1 MRKAIF
7 IFFAIILMTANI
19 DWLRSCGDLK
29 SPKEVFG
36 QQLTYAD
43 MYEYKNTDYGYVARV
58 PSFFSVQPDS
68 LQEEKGQMRFEFS
81 NQWIIVV
88 IESYVMNN
96 NGQSLKN
103 GMDSLAQVLHA
114 IDSRLGSDYFI
125 LSGPQYENG
134 SLIDGYSYYSK
145 VVANHKL
152 WFVYTMIYPD
162 DYKDV
167 LTRLFKEINEWQL
180 WERTHLRLKQGESQ
194 TPKAVSKPFTSTPR
208 AFIS

>member
-7 IFFAIILMTANI
+7 IFIAIILVAANI

-43 MYEYKNTDYGYVARV
+43 MYEYKDADYGYVVRV

-96 NGQSLKN
+96 NGQSLKD
-103 GMDSLAQVLHA
+103 GMDSLAQVLQA
-114 IDSRLGSDYFI
+114 TDRRLGSDYFI
-125 LSGPQYENG
+125 LSG
-134 SLIDGYSYYSK
+134 S
-145 VVANHKL
+145 
-152 WFVYTMIYPD
+152 TMAWTTMPASHGRIPA
-162 DYKDV
+162 
-167 LTRLFKEINEWQL
+167 TARCSSA
-180 WERTHLRLKQGESQ
+180 G
-194 TPKAVSKPFTSTPR
+194 
-208 AFIS
+208 

>member
-7 IFFAIILMTANI
+7 IFIAIILMTANI

-43 MYEYKNTDYGYVARV
+43 MYEYKDTDYGYVVRV

-103 GMDSLAQVLHA
+103 GMDSLAQVLQA
-114 IDSRLGSDYFI
+114 TDRKLGSDYFI
-125 LSGPQYENG
+125 LSGPQCENG
-134 SLIDGYSYYSK
+134 SRIDGYSYYTK
-145 VVANHKL
+145 IMVNHKL

-162 DYKDV
+162 NYKDV
-167 LTRLFKEINEWQL
+167 LTRLFKEIDDWQI
-180 WERTHLRLKQGESQ
+180 WKRPHLQLKQGESQ
-194 TPKAVSKPFTSTPR
+194 TPKAVSE
-208 AFIS
+208 

>member
-1 MRKAIF
+1 MRKAVFIF
-7 IFFAIILMTANI
+7 IAIILMTANI

-43 MYEYKNTDYGYVARV
+43 MYEYKDADYGYVVRV

-81 NQWIIVV
+81 DQWIIVV

-96 NGQSLKN
+96 NGQSLKD
-103 GMDSLAQVLHA
+103 GMDSLAQVLQA
-114 IDSRLGSDYFI
+114 TDRKLGSDYFI
-125 LSGPQYENG
+125 LSGPQCENG
-134 SLIDGYSYYSK
+134 SRIDGYSYYTK
-145 VVANHKL
+145 IMVNHKL
-152 WFVYTMIYPD
+152 WFVYTIIYPD

-167 LTRLFKEINEWQL
+167 LTRLFKEINEWQI
-180 WERTHLRLKQGESQ
+180 WERPHLRLKQGESQ
-194 TPKAVSKPFTSTPR
+194 TPKAVSE
-208 AFIS
+208 

>member
-7 IFFAIILMTANI
+7 IFIAIILMTANI

-43 MYEYKNTDYGYVARV
+43 MYEYKDTDYGYVVRV

-103 GMDSLAQVLHA
+103 GMDSLAQVLQA
-114 IDSRLGSDYFI
+114 TDRKLGSDYFI
-125 LSGPQYENG
+125 LSGPQCENG
-134 SLIDGYSYYSK
+134 SRIDGYSYYTK
-145 VVANHKL
+145 IMVNHKL

-167 LTRLFKEINEWQL
+167 LTRLFKEIDDWQI
-180 WERTHLRLKQGESQ
+180 WERPHLRLKQGESQ
-194 TPKAVSKPFTSTPR
+194 TPKAVSE
-208 AFIS
+208 

>member
-7 IFFAIILMTANI
+7 IFIAIILMVANI

-43 MYEYKNTDYGYVARV
+43 MYEYKDADYGYVVRV

-68 LQEEKGQMRFEFS
+68 LQEEKGRMRFDYTD
-81 NQWIIVV
+81 QWITLV
-88 IESYVMNN
+88 IENHVMNSD
-96 NGQSLKN
+96 GMSLQA
-103 GMDSLAQVLHA
+103 GMDSLAQILHA
-114 IDSRLGSDYFI
+114 TDSKKGKDYFI

-134 SLIDGYSYYSK
+134 SRIDGYCYYTK
-145 VVANHKL
+145 IMANHKL

-167 LTRLFKEINEWQL
+167 LTRLFKEIDDWQI
-180 WERTHLRLKQGESQ
+180 WERPHLKLKQGESQ
-194 TPKAVSKPFTSTPR
+194 TPKAVSE
-208 AFIS
+208 

>member
-7 IFFAIILMTANI
+7 IFIAIILMVANI

-43 MYEYKNTDYGYVARV
+43 MYEYKDADYGYVVRV

-96 NGQSLKN
+96 NGQSLKD
-103 GMDSLAQVLHA
+103 GMDSLAQVLQA
-114 IDSRLGSDYFI
+114 TDRKLGSDYFI
-125 LSGPQYENG
+125 LSGPQCENG
-134 SLIDGYSYYSK
+134 SRIDGYSYYTK
-145 VVANHKL
+145 IMVNHKL

-167 LTRLFKEINEWQL
+167 LTRLFKEIDDWQI
-180 WERTHLRLKQGESQ
+180 WERPHLRLKQGESQ
-194 TPKAVSKPFTSTPR
+194 TPKAVSE
-208 AFIS
+208 

>member
-7 IFFAIILMTANI
+7 IFIAIILMTANI

-43 MYEYKNTDYGYVARV
+43 MYEYKDADYGYVVRV
-58 PSFFSVQPDS
+58 PSLFSVQPDS

-103 GMDSLAQVLHA
+103 GMDSLAQVLQA
-114 IDSRLGSDYFI
+114 TDRKLGSDYFI
-125 LSGPQYENG
+125 LSGPQCENG
-134 SLIDGYSYYSK
+134 SRIDGYSYYTK
-145 VVANHKL
+145 IMANHKL

-167 LTRLFKEINEWQL
+167 LTRLFKEINEWQI
-180 WERTHLRLKQGESQ
+180 WERPHLRLKQGESQ
-194 TPKAVSKPFTSTPR
+194 TPKTVSE
-208 AFIS
+208 

>member
-7 IFFAIILMTANI
+7 IFIAIILMTANI

-43 MYEYKNTDYGYVARV
+43 MYEYKDADYGYVVRV

-96 NGQSLKN
+96 NGQSLKD
-103 GMDSLAQVLHA
+103 GMDSLAQVLQA
-114 IDSRLGSDYFI
+114 TDRKLGSDYFI
-125 LSGPQYENG
+125 LSGPQCENG
-134 SLIDGYSYYSK
+134 SRIDGYSYYTK
-145 VVANHKL
+145 IMVNHKL

-167 LTRLFKEINEWQL
+167 LTRLFKEINEWQI
-180 WERTHLRLKQGESQ
+180 WERPHLRLKQGESQ
-194 TPKAVSKPFTSTPR
+194 TPKTVSE
-208 AFIS
+208 